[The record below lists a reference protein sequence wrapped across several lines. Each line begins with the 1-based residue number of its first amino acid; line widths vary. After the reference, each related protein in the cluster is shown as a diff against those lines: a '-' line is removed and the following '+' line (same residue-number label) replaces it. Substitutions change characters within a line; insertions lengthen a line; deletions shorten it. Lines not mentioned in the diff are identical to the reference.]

1 MGRDDNPLTV
11 RMKDYEKTWCDLR
24 ADSDLPHIIRVDGK
38 NFSTFTKSF
47 ATFDDII
54 HDGMIQ
60 AAKDLLVAFPS
71 ATVAYTHSDEI
82 TIVFPTGAI
91 NTCYDGKILKL
102 VSISGAVAT
111 RGFND
116 GIRRVAGDIPGAVFD
131 SRIVPL
137 PSNEEIA
144 NNLLFRARDNI
155 RNAKMGFAQMY
166 YSAKEL
172 HGIPADVAIAK
183 VASEKG
189 ITWESLPG
197 WVKYGD
203 FIKRTLV
210 PHEGFNP
217 ATGLTESTV
226 RTIMSVQNIPFAF
239 SPEFVEILLAKLI

>member
-24 ADSDLPHIIRVDGK
+24 ADPDLPHIIRVDGK

-47 ATFDDII
+47 ETFDDTI
-54 HDGMIQ
+54 HAGMIQ
-60 AAKDLLVAFPS
+60 AAKDLLTAFPS
-71 ATVAYTHSDEI
+71 ATLAYTHSDEI
-82 TIVFPTGAI
+82 TIVFPAGAI
-91 NTCYDGKILKL
+91 NTSYDGKILKL
-102 VSISGAVAT
+102 VSISSAVAT

-116 GIRRVAGDIPGAVFD
+116 GIRRIIGDIPGAVFD

-137 PSNEEIA
+137 PSDEEIA

-155 RNAKMGFAQMY
+155 RNAKIGFAQIY

-172 HGIPADVAIAK
+172 HGIPADVAITK
-183 VASEKG
+183 VSAEKG
-189 ITWESLPG
+189 ITWESLPE

-210 PHEGFNP
+210 PHQGFNP
-217 ATGLTESTV
+217 TTGLTESTM
-226 RTIMSVQNIPFAF
+226 RTIMCIQNIPFAF
-239 SPEFVEILLAKLI
+239 SPEFIKLILSKFI